1 MAAIDG
7 GPVSQGRDHTGQKV
21 SGPEKK
27 KKECRY
33 SLLRQLIAEPTLSR
47 ARLESLQ
54 KSRKVQ
60 TCTQKRGRAVLAKGQ
75 EQRLEGAM
83 DTCP

>member
-7 GPVSQGRDHTGQKV
+7 GPVSQGRDHTGQKG

-27 KKECRY
+27 KNAGT
-33 SLLRQLIAEPTLSR
+33 LLRQLIAEPTLSR
-47 ARLESLQ
+47 ARLEMLQ
-54 KSRKVQ
+54 KSREVQ
-60 TCTQKRGRAVLAKGQ
+60 TCTERRGRAVLAKGQ
-75 EQRLEGAM
+75 EQRLKGAM